1 MISKLIKAIVLNL
14 SAIGCFDKM
23 SDEKYLKLCSRI
35 FINEKL
41 NLEEP
46 KTFNEKMQWLKLNY
60 TKDNYNLMVDKYEA
74 KKYVNSIVGDE
85 IIIPTLGLYEKVED
99 IDFQQLPNKFV
110 IKCTHDSGGI
120 VICTNKERLDTK
132 KTAKKLISNLKK
144 DYYRIAREWPYK
156 NVKPR
161 IIIEEYMEE
170 ENKQDLKDYKF
181 FCFNGEPKFVLV
193 CSERFS
199 SSNMKKTFFDENW
212 NVMDVKEGG
221 HQIDV
226 TIKRPV
232 NFDKMKE
239 IAKKLSKDM
248 PFLRVDLYEINGK
261 IYFGE
266 MTFYP
271 NAGFEKFEPEEFNRK
286 LGDLI
291 NIDKIKE
298 EKQ

>member
-1 MISKLIKAIVLNL
+1 
-14 SAIGCFDKM
+14 
-23 SDEKYLKLCSRI
+23 
-35 FINEKL
+35 
-41 NLEEP
+41 
-46 KTFNEKMQWLKLNY
+46 
-60 TKDNYNLMVDKYEA
+60 MVDKYEA